1 MKKKIFAIT
10 LCVAMLAIM
19 VVSGTMAYFTD
30 KDAQTNTFTA
40 GKVGINLD
48 EAVVAKQN
56 DPEKARYGDL
66 VATNTRTDGTQN
78 YHLFPGMTVDKDPTI
93 TVDSDSEDAFIAA
106 KFTVNN
112 VAGKDVWDLIGV
124 ESYPTAHMLALQ
136 GFLSGGCAEVGAVPQ
151 EDHPL
156 NLRNGIYVYGDGT
169 YSVWQEVIN
178 NNGQYTYVF
187 YVFIEE
193 AMSAQEEVVLFN
205 QMHINPDWTNEDME
219 IMNTMSIEVEAY
231 GVQANG
237 FTNCFDAMVGAFGQN
252 AGDPFYFAS

>member
-30 KDAQTNTFTA
+30 TQAQTNTFTA
-40 GKVGINLD
+40 GKVDIILY
-48 EAVVAKQN
+48 ETKV
-56 DPEKARYGDL
+56 EKDTDKESERYGDL
-66 VATNTRTDGTQN
+66 VSTGEKTQKDQT

-93 TVDSDSEDAFIAA
+93 RVEKGSEDAFIAA
-106 KFTVNN
+106 KVTVNN
-112 VAGKDVWDLIGV
+112 VAGKDVWSLIGV
-124 ESYPTAHMLALQ
+124 ESYPEGHMLALQ

-178 NNGQYTYVF
+178 NNDQYTYVF

-205 QMHINPDWTNEDME
+205 QMHINPAWTNEDME

-237 FTNCFDAMVGAFGQN
+237 FTNCYDAMVGAFGQN